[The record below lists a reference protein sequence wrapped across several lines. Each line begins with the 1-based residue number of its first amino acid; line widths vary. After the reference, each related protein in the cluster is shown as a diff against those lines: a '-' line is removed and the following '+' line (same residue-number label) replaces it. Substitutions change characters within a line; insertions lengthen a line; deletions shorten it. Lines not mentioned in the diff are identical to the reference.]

1 MTRWTRGN
9 SDERMEAAPRNRPN
23 QATEA
28 IAPTG
33 AESKVMN
40 EKLILDLH
48 SLIAF
53 IEANDDFDFCTSEPF
68 PVEFRYRTWYLHAL
82 STQQR
87 REKLQDLARRFGT
100 AEKQYSGDFFWLK
113 KQFGDT
119 VLFSASSDRE
129 TVCERIVI
137 GTEIIPAAPECILP
151 ASPERTEEIVEWR
164 CSPILSPEK
173 GVTA

>member
-9 SDERMEAAPRNRPN
+9 SDERMEAAARNFTHHST
-23 QATEA
+23 QAP
-28 IAPTG
+28 APTG

-53 IEANDDFDFCTSEPF
+53 IEANDDFDFCAGERC
-68 PVEFRYRTWYLHAL
+68 PVEVHYRTWYLHDL
-82 STQQR
+82 STEQK

-100 AEKQYSGDFFWLK
+100 ADKMYSAGFFWLK
-113 KQFGDT
+113 KRLSDN
-119 VLFSASSDRE
+119 VLFEASSERE
-129 TVCERIVI
+129 TVCERIVT
-137 GTEIIPAAPECILP
+137 GLKTIPAAPECILP

-173 GVTA
+173 GVTL